1 MDGHLREPIHRF
13 VAVVG
18 DGLVA
23 MANVWTRPLFPRPA
37 VFVDIESKIEFF
49 FHSVCLMVRL
59 VKLQPRTLS
68 GLVRPCST
76 SKRRSS
82 PRENMNGKHTPDFST
97 RCSRAHPA
105 PAAAIRSR

>member
-68 GLVRPCST
+68 GLVRLCST
-76 SKRRSS
+76 SKRRVA
-82 PRENMNGKHTPDFST
+82 RENMNVKHTLFFNPIFAPS
-97 RCSRAHPA
+97 HPA
-105 PAAAIRSR
+105 RSHKV